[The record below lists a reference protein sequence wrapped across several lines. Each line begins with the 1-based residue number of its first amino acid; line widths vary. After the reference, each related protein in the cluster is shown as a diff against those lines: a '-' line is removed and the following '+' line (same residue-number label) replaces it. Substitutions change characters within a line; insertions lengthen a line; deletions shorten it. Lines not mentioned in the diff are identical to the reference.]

1 MMLSS
6 SHSPFIRS
14 ARSAAVR
21 DMVLVEMGIFFF
33 FFFGAASSGPSVMNA
48 SASLTGLKEGDCCT
62 WWLLSGVEV
71 KTASVGGDATGVG
84 IDSWLLSGV
93 EVKAAGVDVCCGA
106 AGVDICCGAAGVD
119 ICCRAA
125 GGGICCAGAGVDIC
139 CGAAGVA
146 GSDEWGRWY
155 LLRCA
160 PLTRSITYRLQR

>member
-1 MMLSS
+1 
-6 SHSPFIRS
+6 
-14 ARSAAVR
+14 
-21 DMVLVEMGIFFF
+21 MGILFF

-93 EVKAAGVDVCCGA
+93 EVKAAGVD
-106 AGVDICCGAAGVD
+106 
-119 ICCRAA
+119 
-125 GGGICCAGAGVDIC
+125 IC

-160 PLTRSITYRLQR
+160 PLTCSITYRLQR